1 MDTAT
6 HSSGIFKTLKA
17 KLISAFTVMLII
29 LAAIGLTAYWALKS
43 ADEGFNSYRELAR
56 DSNLASTLQSNM
68 LMVRMN
74 VKDFL
79 LTGSNQDIQEYGQ
92 YFNEVERLLNT
103 AKDEIN
109 KPERA
114 RIVTQLIEE
123 IQQYNASFEIIKSY
137 RVQRDD
143 LVFNQLDVIG
153 PQLERSLTQV
163 MQDAAKANNSQL
175 AFDSGEALRHLLLG
189 RLYVIKYLE
198 SNDIE
203 AFDRVKT
210 EFALLEDQLII
221 INALNLNATNQQ
233 TIEKL
238 TRQKTQYLTAFN
250 DVQTIIQDR
259 NNLVSNVL
267 DVVGPHFAK
276 LVKELSL
283 SVKADQDTLGPK
295 LKASNEQAVSQIF
308 IMFMTALIISAAI
321 IFFLLRMVM
330 KQLGKDPSELDNI
343 ATAISEG
350 NLDQEYDE
358 RAPQGVFKSMLEMR
372 ESLKLIR
379 EKEEQ
384 ERRVARVNARI
395 KSALDNAN
403 SNVMITNTDHQVIY
417 LNSSIQHMFE
427 GVETQLQAELPNFSA
442 HHILNAQI
450 NGLMPYFEQ
459 HLAQIES
466 LTTSLEEQ
474 FVIAGRTFKL
484 VASPVIVESQRV
496 GTVFEWQDRTEELA
510 AAEEKA
516 RIASENAR
524 VKYALDGSSGQVMIA
539 DKDLNVIY
547 MNNAIHDMFKVAS
560 QDIKQAI
567 PHFNHEAIIG
577 NRVDAFFEHFSDK
590 VEDFK
595 TQTASIETEF
605 VISGRTFTVIVSPV
619 SVEGERVGTV
629 LEWQDRTDWL
639 AQEREKT
646 RIAAEN
652 ARVRYA
658 LDSVSGNVMIADK
671 NLNII
676 YANQALKSTIES
688 AERDIQAHIGQ
699 FDASSLIG
707 FPVDQFYLEPE
718 QQRVLFNNLSH
729 AHNSTEYIGER
740 VFSVTSNP
748 IFVNNERIGTVLEW
762 TDRTAEVNIEKE
774 IDNLVQSAAQGDLSQ
789 KLSLQGKTGFFEKLS
804 TGLNDLVSTV
814 EVALDDVTKVLS
826 ALAQG
831 DLSKRITNDYEGS
844 FGQLKQDTN
853 STADKLTEV
862 IENITH
868 ASGSISQGANEIA
881 QGNADLSQRTEEQAS
896 SLEETS
902 ASMDEVTEIVRQSSE
917 RAENANTLSMT
928 AEDKAT
934 QGGEVVKLA
943 VDAMREINQS
953 SKQITEIISVIDEIA
968 FQTNLLALN
977 AAVEAARAGEQGRG
991 FAVVA
996 GEVRSLAQRSSNAAR
1011 EIKDLIRDSQSKV
1024 EEGTDL
1030 VNRSGETLS
1039 EIVEATS
1046 KVRVM
1051 MAEIAQS
1058 ARHQSESIMQINTAI
1073 NQMDQ
1078 MTQQNAAL
1086 VEEAAAAGEA
1096 MAEQAQMMNQT
1107 VEFFSLTESRTSS
1120 PALEQTF
1127 LPDERYLPSLA

>member
-79 LTGSNQDIQEYGQ
+79 LTGSEKDLREYNQ
-92 YFNEVERLLNT
+92 YFEQVDKLILD
-103 AKDEIN
+103 AKQEIN

-114 RIVTQLIEE
+114 QMVTKLIQE
-123 IQQYNASFEIIKSY
+123 IEQYNATFKVIKAY
-137 RVQRDD
+137 RVERNE
-143 LVFNQLDVIG
+143 LVLNQLDVIG
-153 PQLERSLTQV
+153 PRMERELTQI
-163 MQDAAKANNSQL
+163 MQSAAQSNDTQL
-175 AFDSGEALRHLLLG
+175 AYVAGEAMRNLLLG
-189 RLYVIKYLE
+189 RLYVVKYLE
-198 SNDIE
+198 SNQLSASE
-203 AFDRVKT
+203 RVNQ
-210 EFALLEDQLII
+210 EFSSFEDQLINI
-221 INALNLNATNQQ
+221 STFSLNTENQTRLNNINSMFIDYTNAFTQVQNL
-233 TIEKL
+233 I
-238 TRQKTQYLTAFN
+238 
-250 DVQTIIQDR
+250 VDR
-259 NNLVSNVL
+259 NDKVTNIL
-267 DVVGPHFAK
+267 DVIGPRFAA
-276 LVKELSL
+276 LVTDLSN
-283 SVKADQDTLGPK
+283 SVKSAQDILGPQ

-308 IMFMTALIISAAI
+308 IMFMTALVISAAI
-321 IFFLLRMVM
+321 VFFLLRIVM

-343 ATAISEG
+343 AQAISNG
-350 NLDQEYDE
+350 DLDQEYDE

-395 KSALDNAN
+395 KNALDNAN
-403 SNVMITNTDHQVIY
+403 SNVMITNTEHQVIY
-417 LNSSIQHMFE
+417 LNSSIQLMFE
-427 GVETQLQAELPNFSA
+427 EVEKQLQTELPNFSA
-442 HHILNAQI
+442 HHILNAKI
-450 NGLMPYFEQ
+450 SGLMPYFEQ
-459 HLAQIES
+459 HLAQIDS

-484 VASPVIVESQRV
+484 VASPVIVEAQRV

-547 MNNAIHDMFKVAS
+547 MNNAIHDMFKVAN
-560 QDIKQAI
+560 QDIKQTI
-567 PHFNHEAIIG
+567 PHFNQEAIIG

-590 VEDFK
+590 VEEFK

-639 AQEREKT
+639 AQEREKA

-699 FDASSLIG
+699 FDACSLIG

-917 RAENANTLSMT
+917 KAEDANTLSMT
-928 AEDKAT
+928 AEDKASH
-934 QGGEVVKLA
+934 GGEVVKLA
-943 VDAMREINQS
+943 VSAMREINQS
-953 SKQITEIISVIDEIA
+953 SKQITEIISVIDDIA

-996 GEVRSLAQRSSNAAR
+996 GEVRSLAQRSSNAAK

-1120 PALEQTF
+1120 SALEQTF

>member
-79 LTGSNQDIQEYGQ
+79 LTGNEKDLREYNQ
-92 YFNEVERLLNT
+92 YFEQVDKLILN
-103 AKDEIN
+103 AKQEIN

-114 RIVTQLIEE
+114 QMVTKLIQE
-123 IQQYNASFEIIKSY
+123 IEQYNATFEVIKAY
-137 RVQRDD
+137 RAERNE
-143 LVFNQLDVIG
+143 LVLNQLDVIG
-153 PQLERSLTQV
+153 PRMERELTKI
-163 MQDAAKANNSQL
+163 MQSAAQSNDTQL
-175 AFDSGEALRHLLLG
+175 AYVAGEAMRTLLLG
-189 RLYVIKYLE
+189 RLYVVKYLE
-198 SNDIE
+198 SNQLSAYE
-203 AFDRVKT
+203 RVNQ
-210 EFALLEDQLII
+210 EFSSFEDQLINI
-221 INALNLNATNQQ
+221 STFSLNTENQTRLNNINSMFIDYTNAFTQVQNL
-233 TIEKL
+233 I
-238 TRQKTQYLTAFN
+238 
-250 DVQTIIQDR
+250 VDR
-259 NNLVSNVL
+259 NDKVTNVL
-267 DVVGPHFAK
+267 DVIGPRFAA
-276 LVKELSL
+276 LVTDLSN
-283 SVKADQDTLGPK
+283 SVKSDQDILGPQ

-308 IMFMTALIISAAI
+308 IMFMTALVISAAI
-321 IFFLLRMVM
+321 VFFLLRIVM

-343 ATAISEG
+343 AQAISNG
-350 NLDQEYDE
+350 DLDQEYDE

-395 KSALDNAN
+395 KNALDNAN
-403 SNVMITNTDHQVIY
+403 SNVMITNTEHQVIY
-417 LNSSIQHMFE
+417 LNSSIQLMFE
-427 GVETQLQAELPNFSA
+427 EVETQLQTELPNFSA
-442 HHILNAQI
+442 HHILNAKI
-450 NGLMPYFEQ
+450 SGLMPYFEQ
-459 HLAQIES
+459 HLAQIDS

-484 VASPVIVESQRV
+484 VASPVIVEAQRV

-547 MNNAIHDMFKVAS
+547 MNNAIHDMFKVAN
-560 QDIKQAI
+560 QDIKQTI
-567 PHFNHEAIIG
+567 PHFNQEAIIG
-577 NRVDAFFEHFSDK
+577 NRVDAFFEHFSNK
-590 VEDFK
+590 VEEFK

-605 VISGRTFTVIVSPV
+605 VISGRTFTVILSPV

-639 AQEREKT
+639 AEEREKT

-699 FDASSLIG
+699 FDANSLIG

-917 RAENANTLSMT
+917 KAEDANTLSMT
-928 AEDKAT
+928 AEDKASH
-934 QGGEVVKLA
+934 GGEVVKLA
-943 VDAMREINQS
+943 VSAMREINQS
-953 SKQITEIISVIDEIA
+953 SKQITEIISVIDDIA

-996 GEVRSLAQRSSNAAR
+996 GEVRNLAQRSSNAAK

-1024 EEGTDL
+1024 EKGTDL
-1030 VNRSGETLS
+1030 VNRSGDTLS

-1073 NQMDQ
+1073 TQMDQ

-1107 VEFFSLTESRTSS
+1107 VEFFSLTEGSASS
-1120 PALEQTF
+1120 VALEQTY

>member
-1 MDTAT
+1 MDTAPP
-6 HSSGIFKTLKA
+6 SFGIFSTLKA
-17 KLISAFTVMLII
+17 KLISAFTLILCI
-29 LAAIGLTAYWALKS
+29 LAAIGLTAYLALTS
-43 ADEGFNSYRELAR
+43 ADEGFKSYRELAR

-79 LTGSNQDIQEYGQ
+79 LTGSEKDLREYNQ
-92 YFNEVERLLNT
+92 YFEQVDKLILD
-103 AKDEIN
+103 AKQEIN

-114 RIVTQLIEE
+114 QMVTKLIQE
-123 IQQYNASFEIIKSY
+123 IEQYNATFEVIKAY
-137 RVQRDD
+137 RVERNE
-143 LVFNQLDVIG
+143 LVLNQLDVIG
-153 PQLERSLTQV
+153 PRMERELTQV
-163 MQDAAKANNSQL
+163 MQSAAQSNNTQL
-175 AFDSGEALRHLLLG
+175 AYVAGEAMRNLLLG
-189 RLYVIKYLE
+189 RLYVVKYLE
-198 SNDIE
+198 SNQLSASE
-203 AFDRVKT
+203 RVNQ
-210 EFALLEDQLII
+210 EFSSFEDQLINMSTFSLSTENQARLNN
-221 INALNLNATNQQ
+221 INSMFLDYTN
-233 TIEKL
+233 
-238 TRQKTQYLTAFN
+238 AFN
-250 DVQTIIQDR
+250 QVQNLIVDR
-259 NNLVSNVL
+259 NDKVTNVL
-267 DVVGPHFAK
+267 DVIGPRFAA
-276 LVKELSL
+276 LVRDLST
-283 SVKADQDTLGPK
+283 SVKSDQDILGPQ
-295 LKASNEQAVSQIF
+295 LKSANEQAVSQIF
-308 IMFMTALIISAAI
+308 IMFMTALVISAAI

-343 ATAISEG
+343 ATAISKG
-350 NLDQEYDE
+350 DLDQEYDE

-417 LNSSIQHMFE
+417 LNRSIQHMFE

-459 HLAQIES
+459 HLAQIDS

-484 VASPVIVESQRV
+484 VASPVIVEAQRV

-510 AAEEKA
+510 AAQEKA

-547 MNNAIHDMFKVAS
+547 MNNAIHHMFTVAN

-567 PHFNHEAIIG
+567 PHFNQEAIIG
-577 NRVDAFFEHFSDK
+577 NQVDAFFEHFSNK
-590 VEDFK
+590 VEEFK

-619 SVEGERVGTV
+619 SVEDERVGTV

-639 AQEREKT
+639 AQELEKT

-699 FDASSLIG
+699 FDANNLIG

-762 TDRTAEVNIEKE
+762 TDKTAEVNIEKE

-789 KLSLQGKTGFFEKLS
+789 QLSLQGKTGFFEKLS

-917 RAENANTLSMT
+917 KAEDANALSMT
-928 AEDKAT
+928 AEDKASH
-934 QGGEVVKLA
+934 GGEVVKLA
-943 VDAMREINQS
+943 VSAMREINQS
-953 SKQITEIISVIDEIA
+953 SKQITEIISVIDDIA

-996 GEVRSLAQRSSNAAR
+996 GEVRNLAQRSSNAAK

-1030 VNRSGETLS
+1030 VNRSGDTLS

-1073 NQMDQ
+1073 TQMDQ

-1107 VEFFSLTESRTSS
+1107 VEFFSLTEGSASS
-1120 PALEQTF
+1120 VALEQTY
-1127 LPDERYLPSLA
+1127 LPDERYLPNLA

>member
-6 HSSGIFKTLKA
+6 PSYGIFHTLKA
-17 KLISAFTVMLII
+17 KLIFAFTLILLI
-29 LAAIGLTAYWALKS
+29 LAAIGFTAYLALKS
-43 ADEGFNSYRELAR
+43 ADDGFKSYRELAR

-79 LTGSNQDIQEYGQ
+79 LTGSDKDIRQYTQ
-92 YFNEVERLLNT
+92 YFDEVDRLMSE
-103 AKDEIN
+103 AKKEIN

-114 RIVTQLIEE
+114 QMVSQLIQELE
-123 IQQYNASFEIIKSY
+123 QYNATFNVIKAY
-137 RVQRDD
+137 RVRRDE
-143 LVFNQLDVIG
+143 LVLNQLNIIG
-153 PQLERSLTQV
+153 PQMERELTQI
-163 MQDAAKANNSQL
+163 MQSAAQSNNTQL
-175 AFDSGEALRHLLLG
+175 AYLAGEAMRNLLLG
-189 RLYVIKYLE
+189 RLYVVKYLE
-198 SNDIE
+198 SNE
-203 AFDRVKT
+203 LSAFDRVNT
-210 EFALLEDQLII
+210 EFSLFDDQLTSISTF
-221 INALNLNATNQQ
+221 NLNTNNQQ
-233 TIEKL
+233 RLDSIMSKRNTYM
-238 TRQKTQYLTAFN
+238 QAFN
-250 DVQTIIQDR
+250 EVQDIIADR
-259 NNLVSNVL
+259 NDKVTNVL
-267 DVVGPHFAK
+267 DVIGPRFAS
-276 LVKELSL
+276 LVRDLSN
-283 SVKADQDTLGPK
+283 SVKTDQDILGPQ

-308 IMFMTALIISAAI
+308 FMFMTALVISVAI
-321 IFFLLRMVM
+321 IFVLLRMVM
-330 KQLGKDPSELDNI
+330 KQLGKDPNELDNI
-343 ATAISEG
+343 AMAISKG
-350 NLDQEYDE
+350 DLDQEYDE
-358 RAPQGVFKSMLEMR
+358 RAPQGVFKSMLAMR
-372 ESLKLIR
+372 QSLRLIR
-379 EKEEQ
+379 EKEAQ
-384 ERRVARVNARI
+384 ERIIARVNARI

-403 SNVMITNTDHQVIY
+403 SNVMIADKDHKVIY
-417 LNSSIQHMFE
+417 LNDAIQQMFNH
-427 GVETQLQAELPNFSA
+427 VEPELQNELPTFSA
-442 HHILNAQI
+442 NHILDTHIAN
-450 NGLMPYFEQ
+450 LMPYLEQ
-459 HLAQIES
+459 QLSHIES
-466 LTTSLEEQ
+466 LTTSLETQ
-474 FVIAGRTFKL
+474 FVVAGRTFKL
-484 VASPVIVESQRV
+484 VASPVMVEAQRV
-496 GTVFEWQDRTEELA
+496 GTVFEWQDRTDELA
-510 AAEEKA
+510 AEKEKA

-539 DKDLNVIY
+539 DTDFNVIY
-547 MNNAIHDMFKVAS
+547 LNDSLVEMFKIAHK
-560 QDIKQAI
+560 DIAQAM
-567 PHFNHEAIIG
+567 PHFNVNAIE
-577 NRVDAFFEHFSDK
+577 NNKVDTFFSHFSDK
-590 VEDFK
+590 LADIAA
-595 TQTASIETEF
+595 QTSSIETEF
-605 VISGRTFTVIVSPV
+605 VIAGRTFTVIISPV
-619 SVEGERVGTV
+619 NVDGERVGTV

-676 YANQALKSTIES
+676 YANQALKTTMQS
-688 AERDIQAHIGQ
+688 AENDIQAHIGQ
-699 FDASSLIG
+699 FDAHSLIG
-707 FPVDQFYLEPE
+707 FSVEQFYLEPE
-718 QQRVLFNNLSH
+718 QQRLLFNNLSS
-729 AHNSTEYIGER
+729 AHNSTEFIGER

-748 IFVNNERIGTVLEW
+748 IEVNGERIGTVLEW

-774 IDNLVQSAAQGDLSQ
+774 IDTLVQSAAQGDLSQ
-789 KLSLQGKTGFFEKLS
+789 KLTIQGKSGFFEALS

-814 EVALDDVTKVLS
+814 EVALNDVTQVLS

-831 DLSKRITNDYEGS
+831 DLSQRITNDYEGS

-917 RAENANTLSMT
+917 KAEDANALSMT
-928 AEDKAT
+928 AEDKASH
-934 QGGEVVKLA
+934 GGEVVKLA
-943 VDAMREINQS
+943 VSAMREINQS
-953 SKQITEIISVIDEIA
+953 SKQITEIISVIDDIA

-996 GEVRSLAQRSSNAAR
+996 GEVRNLAQRSSNAAK

-1030 VNRSGETLS
+1030 VNRSGDTLN

-1073 NQMDQ
+1073 TQMDQ

-1107 VEFFSLTESRTSS
+1107 VEFFSLSESSS
-1120 PALEQTF
+1120 TPVLEQTY

>member
-79 LTGSNQDIQEYGQ
+79 LTGNEKDLREYNQ
-92 YFNEVERLLNT
+92 YFEQVDKLILN
-103 AKDEIN
+103 AKQEIN

-114 RIVTQLIEE
+114 QMVTKLIQE
-123 IQQYNASFEIIKSY
+123 IEQYNATFEVIKAY
-137 RVQRDD
+137 RAERNE
-143 LVFNQLDVIG
+143 LVLNQLDVIG
-153 PQLERSLTQV
+153 PRMERELTKI
-163 MQDAAKANNSQL
+163 MQSAAQSNDTQL
-175 AFDSGEALRHLLLG
+175 AYVAGEAMRTLLLG
-189 RLYVIKYLE
+189 RLYVVKYLE
-198 SNDIE
+198 SNQLSAYE
-203 AFDRVKT
+203 RVNQ
-210 EFALLEDQLII
+210 EFSSFEDQLINI
-221 INALNLNATNQQ
+221 STFSLNTENQTRLNNINSMFIDYTNAFTQVQNL
-233 TIEKL
+233 I
-238 TRQKTQYLTAFN
+238 
-250 DVQTIIQDR
+250 VDR
-259 NNLVSNVL
+259 NDKVTNVL
-267 DVVGPHFAK
+267 DVIGPRFAA
-276 LVKELSL
+276 LVTDLSN
-283 SVKADQDTLGPK
+283 SVKSDQDILGPQ

-308 IMFMTALIISAAI
+308 IMFMTALVISAAI
-321 IFFLLRMVM
+321 VFFLLRIVM

-343 ATAISEG
+343 AQAISNG
-350 NLDQEYDE
+350 DLDQEYDE

-395 KSALDNAN
+395 KNALDNAN
-403 SNVMITNTDHQVIY
+403 SNVMITNTEHQVIY
-417 LNSSIQHMFE
+417 LNSSIQLMFE
-427 GVETQLQAELPNFSA
+427 EVEKQLQTELPNFSA
-442 HHILNAQI
+442 HHILNAKI
-450 NGLMPYFEQ
+450 SGLMPYFEQ
-459 HLAQIES
+459 HLAQIDS

-474 FVIAGRTFKL
+474 FLIAGRTFKL
-484 VASPVIVESQRV
+484 VASPVIVEAQRV

-547 MNNAIHDMFKVAS
+547 MNNAIHDMFKVAN
-560 QDIKQAI
+560 QDIKQTI
-567 PHFNHEAIIG
+567 PHFNQEAIIG
-577 NRVDAFFEHFSDK
+577 NRVDAFFEHFSNK
-590 VEDFK
+590 VEEFK

-639 AQEREKT
+639 AQEREKA

-699 FDASSLIG
+699 FDANNLIG

-762 TDRTAEVNIEKE
+762 TNRTAEVNIEKE

-917 RAENANTLSMT
+917 KAEDANTLSMT
-928 AEDKAT
+928 AEDKASH
-934 QGGEVVKLA
+934 GGEVVKLA
-943 VDAMREINQS
+943 VSAMREINQS
-953 SKQITEIISVIDEIA
+953 SKQITEIISVIDDIA

-996 GEVRSLAQRSSNAAR
+996 GEVRSLAQRSSNAAK

-1120 PALEQTF
+1120 SALEQTF